1 MNDLYWHFFLFSRL
15 ILKITLEIYIQ
26 IQILLF
32 YLHSNPDNNLL
43 LWSTSSH
50 IMLLSSHKLNLHKY
64 NINIIMF
71 DIYRTLLIVYQKIIN
86 DKYIQIFSAL
96 TKSIF
101 EQKGA
106 LLEARHIHC
115 THSDCLYCPSSSRN
129 DKQTIASQQQSF

>member
-1 MNDLYWHFFLFSRL
+1 
-15 ILKITLEIYIQ
+15 
-26 IQILLF
+26 
-32 YLHSNPDNNLL
+32 
-43 LWSTSSH
+43 
-50 IMLLSSHKLNLHKY
+50 
-64 NINIIMF
+64 MF

-86 DKYIQIFSAL
+86 DKCIQIFSAL